1 MLSRPGPHKSTRLAP
16 ARIAEQLG
24 AGCEIEWRDME
35 RDGCELGVTDNNCFY
50 SFRQETGI
58 LQAQSPNWSGI
69 IPEYLSVLY
78 PL

>member
-1 MLSRPGPHKSTRLAP
+1 MKS
-16 ARIAEQLG
+16 
-24 AGCEIEWRDME
+24 
-35 RDGCELGVTDNNCFY
+35 DGCELCVTDSNCFY

-58 LQAQSPNWSGI
+58 LRAQSPNWSGI